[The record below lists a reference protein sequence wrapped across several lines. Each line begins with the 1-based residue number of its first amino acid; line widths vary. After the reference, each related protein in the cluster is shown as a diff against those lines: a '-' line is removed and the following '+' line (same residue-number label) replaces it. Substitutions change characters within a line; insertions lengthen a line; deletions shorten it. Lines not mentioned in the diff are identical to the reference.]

1 LVVFHWVGGGDSS
14 GLSAA
19 NHGLSGP
26 GKGQCAAGSGS
37 VGAVGVCA
45 ERESVCCDA
54 LGLDPLQPP
63 LARCPVMQN
72 VAEKLGLKTDAR
84 SNFQADYGQF
94 ATNLEGVFAAGDC
107 RRGQSLV
114 VWAIAEGRGAAA
126 NIDAYVMRGE
136 EVDMAPQER
145 ELVEVAA
152 RAVAAVDAAERS
164 AATNGSATNGSATNG
179 SATNGS
185 ATKGRAFPE
194 GVEQARVEAV
204 DYSQPTPPYLPLTL
218 TQPVIPLYH
227 QACLMVE
234 GEDDTEHIEAC
245 VEKSVEAAALGD
257 GTPVSEQSY

>member
-26 GKGQCAAGSGS
+26 GKGQCAAGS

-204 DYSQPTPPYLPLTL
+204 D
-218 TQPVIPLYH
+218 
-227 QACLMVE
+227 ACLMVE